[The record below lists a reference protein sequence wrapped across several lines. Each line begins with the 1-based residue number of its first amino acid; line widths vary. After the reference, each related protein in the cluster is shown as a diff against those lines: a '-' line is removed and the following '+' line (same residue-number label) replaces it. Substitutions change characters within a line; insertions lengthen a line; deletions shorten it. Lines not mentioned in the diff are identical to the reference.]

1 MDKYEYKQR
10 AEEIKSLIE
19 NKEYAEAM
27 MIADTI
33 DWTRVKSVMMLTTVS
48 DLYKINKR
56 YDVSRDVLLLAY
68 ERYPGGRSIVYSLCE
83 LCIKMN
89 DYVQA
94 VEYYKE
100 FVRIAPKDTGRYI
113 LQYKLYEAQGVNTE
127 ELIQVLE
134 EFKSHERREKWC
146 YELAFLYHKIGM
158 TTKCVEEC
166 DEIVLWF
173 GSGKYVTKAL
183 ELKMI
188 HEPLTPAQQ
197 DKYMNRNKLAQPVSI
212 ENADEGIQVRT
223 FDAGSQFNTID
234 IQKEIAKSMQDLMAE
249 ETKAVFEET
258 EKPERRE
265 FVEPTYDTI
274 EQAVIS
280 EFMID
285 NSTGVNPEGNMQEL
299 IFKEEEP
306 DNDEPEDDEI
316 VTEQPTTDEPVA
328 EEIVTDELV
337 TNEPVEDEEERLMR
351 TTSIVTNVDEVIQ
364 REEVPVEYADKLSQ
378 EYDGQISFVIP
389 ENDMVEQQ
397 ITGQLNFDDILA
409 EWERIKQDLK
419 SRSEAEVKQRVEKQT
434 SEMLLEFDV
443 IKRHST
449 LDELEAVADAEIAKN
464 MSAQAEASLDE
475 ENIEG
480 EDQDIYFGK
489 EEVLHDVAP
498 EVVDSFGT
506 YMTESSEAE
515 TDEDSEAAEEI
526 EAMEDAE
533 AVEEVE
539 TMEDA
544 EATEEV
550 ETMEDAEAVEEVET
564 MEDAEAVEEVETMED
579 AEAAEEVETME
590 DAEAAEEVETMEDAE
605 ATEEV
610 EAAEESEVTYVE
622 AEIEVDE
629 VTYNVEGMDEAE
641 ITEEPQETEEA
652 DVPETPEVQ
661 VAQPADDLS
670 DDEKELFE
678 ETVGSASTTKQ
689 IEEALEKISLASY
702 TGNVLITGENTADT
716 IGIAKTLIKNVQQTD
731 ANFSGRVAKISGQ
744 ALNKK
749 DINQTLEKL
758 MNGAIIIERC
768 RDLNKDTVK
777 QILRYINREGT
788 GIIVILEDTKRAMR
802 GFLAQHKGLNENF
815 NARIDIARM
824 DDRALARY
832 GKKYAYEKEYSIDE
846 MGMLA
851 LQTRI
856 SNKQTAQHSVT
867 LAEVREIVDEAIW
880 SANRKTIKHFFNVVF
895 SKRYDAED
903 MIILKE
909 DDFIC

>member
-515 TDEDSEAAEEI
+515 TDEDSEAAEET

-533 AVEEVE
+533 AVEEFE

-544 EATEEV
+544 EATE
-550 ETMEDAEAVEEVET
+550 D
-564 MEDAEAVEEVETMED
+564 
-579 AEAAEEVETME
+579 
-590 DAEAAEEVETMEDAE
+590 
-605 ATEEV
+605 V

-802 GFLAQHKGLNENF
+802 GFLAQYKGLNENF

>member
-1 MDKYEYKQR
+1 MDKYEYRQR

-56 YDVSRDVLLLAY
+56 YDISRDILLLAY

-83 LCIKMN
+83 LSIKMN
-89 DYVQA
+89 DFVQA

-100 FVRIAPKDTGRYI
+100 FIRIAPKDTGRYI

-127 ELIQVLE
+127 ELIEVLE
-134 EFKSHERREKWC
+134 EFKSQERREKWC
-146 YELAFLYHKIGM
+146 YELAFLYHKIGL
-158 TTKCVEEC
+158 TSKCVEEC

-197 DKYMNRNKLAQPVSI
+197 DKYMNRNRVAQPVSI
-212 ENADEGIQVRT
+212 ENADESIHVKT

-234 IQKEIAKSMQDLMAE
+234 IQKEIAKNMQDLMAE
-249 ETKAVFEET
+249 ETQVSFEEAG
-258 EKPERRE
+258 KPERRAL
-265 FVEPTYDTI
+265 VEPSYDTI

-280 EFMID
+280 EFMLD
-285 NSTGVNPEGNMQEL
+285 NPSEVKAEGNMQEI
-299 IFKEEEP
+299 IFA
-306 DNDEPEDDEI
+306 NDETESTEF
-316 VTEQPTTDEPVA
+316 VTEQPMTDEPV
-328 EEIVTDELV
+328 EEITTDELV
-337 TNEPVEDEEERLMR
+337 TNEPTEDEEEKPMR
-351 TTSIVTNVDEVIQ
+351 TTSIVTNSDESVL
-364 REEVPVEYADKLSQ
+364 REEVPIEYADKLSQ
-378 EYDGQISFVIP
+378 EYDGQISFVVP
-389 ENDMVEQQ
+389 GNDMVEQQ

-419 SRSEAEVKQRVEKQT
+419 SRSEAEIKQRVEKQT

-443 IKRHST
+443 IKRHSS
-449 LDELEAVADAEIAKN
+449 LDELEAVADAQIAKN
-464 MSAQAEASLDE
+464 IGMQTASSYEDDNSEDE
-475 ENIEG
+475 E
-480 EDQDIYFGK
+480 EDVYFGD
-489 EEVLHDVAP
+489 EEVLRDVSQEVIDNFGNYDTGNSQANEITTIAEAVQESDAKEADGIEEALEEP
-498 EVVDSFGT
+498 EAD
-506 YMTESSEAE
+506 TEEIDEPEETSQEPESDAE
-515 TDEDSEAAEEI
+515 EMAEVEETEVSDEQEELSQEPETETGEPAEDEDSEEPEISEEI
-526 EAMEDAE
+526 
-533 AVEEVE
+533 
-539 TMEDA
+539 
-544 EATEEV
+544 
-550 ETMEDAEAVEEVET
+550 
-564 MEDAEAVEEVETMED
+564 
-579 AEAAEEVETME
+579 
-590 DAEAAEEVETMEDAE
+590 
-605 ATEEV
+605 
-610 EAAEESEVTYVE
+610 SYVE
-622 AEIEVDE
+622 AELEVDE
-629 VTYNVEGMDEAE
+629 VTYNVEEAD
-641 ITEEPQETEEA
+641 TPQEDNDNDNA
-652 DVPETPEVQ
+652 KP
-661 VAQPADDLS
+661 QPSMYKAAEDLT

-689 IEEALEKISLASY
+689 VEAALEKISLASY

-716 IGIAKTLIKNVQQTD
+716 VGIAKTLIKNVQQTD

-749 DINQTLEKL
+749 DISQTLEKL
-758 MNGAIIIERC
+758 MNGAIIVERC
-768 RDLNKDTVK
+768 KDLERDTVK

-788 GIIVILEDTKRAMR
+788 GIIVILEDTKRAMQE
-802 GFLAQHKGLNENF
+802 FLGKNKGLVENF
-815 NARIDIARM
+815 NVRIDIARL

-832 GKKYAYEKEYSIDE
+832 GKKYAYEKEYAIDE

-856 SNKQTAQHSVT
+856 SNMQTAKHSVT
-867 LAEVREIVDEAIW
+867 LAEVREIVDEAIR
-880 SANRKTIKHFFNVVF
+880 SANRKNIKHFFNVVF

-909 DDFIC
+909 KDFIC

>member
-100 FVRIAPKDTGRYI
+100 FIRIAPKDTARYI

-480 EDQDIYFGK
+480 EDQDIYFGN

-515 TDEDSEAAEEI
+515 TDEDSEAAEE
-526 EAMEDAE
+526 
-533 AVEEVE
+533 
-539 TMEDA
+539 T
-544 EATEEV
+544 
-550 ETMEDAEAVEEVET
+550 ETMEDAEAVEEF
-564 MEDAEAVEEVETMED
+564 
-579 AEAAEEVETME
+579 
-590 DAEAAEEVETMEDAE
+590 ETMEDAE

-802 GFLAQHKGLNENF
+802 GFLAQYKGLNENF